1 MPKEPKNPDA
11 PIAAE
16 QLESIV
22 ERIEHL
28 EEEKASISEGIKEV
42 YAEAK
47 GVGFDPK
54 VLRKIIADRKL
65 ERDERAEIKALYDL
79 YAQALNME

>member
-1 MPKEPKNPDA
+1 MAKDPANPDA
-11 PIAAE
+11 PIVAE

-22 ERIEHL
+22 ERIEKL
-28 EEEKASISEGIKEV
+28 EDEKASISEGIKEV
-42 YAEAK
+42 YSEAK
-47 GVGFDPK
+47 SVGFDPK

>member
-1 MPKEPKNPDA
+1 LPKEPKNPDA